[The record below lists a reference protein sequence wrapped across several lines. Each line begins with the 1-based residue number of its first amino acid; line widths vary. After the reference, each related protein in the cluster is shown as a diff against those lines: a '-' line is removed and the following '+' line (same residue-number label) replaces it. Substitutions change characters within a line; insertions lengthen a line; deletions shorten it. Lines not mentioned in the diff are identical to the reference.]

1 MPDSWTFKIRGELA
15 YLNKYAYR
23 AKSAIC
29 SLCNLGQEET
39 VYHFL
44 AQCPVLS
51 EFRVKWFKKK
61 SFQENEFADIIKG
74 EQWMKTDYF
83 PDLPSEI

>member
-1 MPDSWTFKIRGELA
+1 MRLKPKVQFAHCVIQGEKKQFIIFWPSVLF
-15 YLNKYAYR
+15 YQNFELN
-23 AKSAIC
+23 C
-29 SLCNLGQEET
+29 
-39 VYHFL
+39 
-44 AQCPVLS
+44 
-51 EFRVKWFKKK
+51 FKKK